1 MKIITQFQL
10 YNLMIEY
17 RKNIYIPDELSRD
30 EKKFILS
37 EWWMMAG
44 LGTNFQESFVNDWI
58 LHLIKDI
65 KSKQ

>member
-1 MKIITQFQL
+1 
-10 YNLMIEY
+10 
-17 RKNIYIPDELSRD
+17 
-30 EKKFILS
+30 
-37 EWWMMAG
+37 MMAG